1 MKGLTTEEIVRATC
15 GELLCGDER
24 GFTGVSI
31 DSRTISGGE
40 LFFALK
46 GERFDGHE
54 FVEEALKKGE
64 GAVVDRLPDILPGD
78 KVVIRVRDT
87 LRALQDLA
95 QFYRKGLKAVVIAIT
110 GSNGKTTTK
119 EIAYSVLLR
128 NFRCARNEGNLNNHI
143 GLPLSILR
151 VPGDT
156 EVVVLELGMN
166 AKGEIRRLCE
176 IAMPEIGIITNI
188 GTAHIGRLGGMYAIR
203 DAKLEIMDGLKTLIV
218 NADDDFL
225 MDGAGRFGGRLI
237 TFAIKNRADIM
248 ADEIVRTD
256 TGNNFRL
263 RWKGR
268 DMDIK
273 LPLHGVF
280 NIYNAL
286 AASATGLFLGMD
298 LKDIK
303 EGLESYQAFPMR
315 FNVMRMNDLTIINDS
330 YNANPTSIR
339 EALNEL
345 VSMKGR
351 GRTVAILGDMHE
363 LGDYAE
369 DAHRDVGR
377 LTADMGID
385 EFVAIGNMMSLAADE
400 AERNRGRN
408 IHRFRDVDEAKQ
420 YIRDMLRP
428 GDIILIKGS
437 RIMGMERLTEVIK
450 DAV

>member
-1 MKGLTTEEIVRATC
+1 MNRLTTEEIVRATC
-15 GELLCGDER
+15 GELLCGGER
-24 GFTGVSI
+24 RFTGVSI
-31 DSRTISGGE
+31 DSRTISRGE

-54 FVEEALKKGE
+54 FVGEALKRGG
-64 GAVVDRLPDILPGD
+64 GAVVDRRPEILSGD
-78 KVVIRVRDT
+78 KVVIRVGDT

-95 QFYRKGLKAVVIAIT
+95 HFYRNGLKAMVIAIT

-119 EIAYSVLLR
+119 EMAHSVLSR
-128 NFRCARNEGNLNNHI
+128 SFRCARNEGNLNNHI

-151 VPGDT
+151 VPDDT
-156 EVVVLELGMN
+156 EVMVLELGMN
-166 AKGEIRRLCE
+166 ARGEIRRLCE
-176 IAMPEIGIITNI
+176 IAVPDVGVITNI

-225 MDGAGRFGGRLI
+225 MDGVRGFYGRLV
-237 TFAIKNRADIM
+237 TFAIRNRADVI
-248 ADEIVRTD
+248 ADDIVRTEA
-256 TGNNFRL
+256 GNTFRL

-268 DMDIK
+268 GVDIR
-273 LPLHGVF
+273 LGLHGVF

-286 AASATGLFLGMD
+286 AASTVGLCLGMD
-298 LKDIK
+298 LEEIK

-315 FNVMRMNDLTIINDS
+315 FNVMEMDGLTIINDS

-345 VSMKGR
+345 VRLKGR
-351 GRTVAILGDMHE
+351 GRAVAILGDMHE

-377 LTADMGID
+377 LIVDMGIE
-385 EFVAIGNMMSLAADE
+385 EFIAIGEMMSLAADE
-400 AERNRGRN
+400 VEKDKGRN
-408 IHRFRDVDEAKQ
+408 IHRFRDVEEAKG
-420 YIRDMLRP
+420 YIRDMLGP
-428 GDIILIKGS
+428 GDIVLLKGS
-437 RIMGMERLTEVIK
+437 RKMGMERLLGVIR